1 MINSSGSGLCG
12 EITSLKT
19 GYMTAYNVI
28 ETMELVSV
36 SFFISSIVI
45 LNTSTTAWEENGDG
59 TRFGESDCGNPVRDQ
74 G

>member
-1 MINSSGSGLCG
+1 
-12 EITSLKT
+12 
-19 GYMTAYNVI
+19 MTAYNVI

>member
-1 MINSSGSGLCG
+1 MDFVSG

-28 ETMELVSV
+28 ETIEFVSA

-45 LNTSTTAWEENGDG
+45 LNTSTTTWEEMLTG
-59 TRFGESDCGNPVRDQ
+59 TGGSGKGKQFKEHS
-74 G
+74 